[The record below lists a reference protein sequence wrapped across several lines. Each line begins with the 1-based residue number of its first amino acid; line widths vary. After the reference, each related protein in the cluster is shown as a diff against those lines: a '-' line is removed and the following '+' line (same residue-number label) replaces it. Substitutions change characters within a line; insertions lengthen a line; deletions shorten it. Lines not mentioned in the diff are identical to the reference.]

1 MKKAAL
7 FPLAALLPL
16 ADDTPQS
23 SPSTTQL
30 NSTKLLF
37 EQGPMAAPSLLA
49 HKKPITYYI
58 FEFLL

>member
-37 EQGPMAAPSLLA
+37 EQGPNGCAITAPCSQKPYYLLN
-49 HKKPITYYI
+49 
-58 FEFLL
+58 F